1 MLPQVNSKYSN
12 GESEG
17 RGSARIKKSDWKTLR
32 LVIRIL
38 TQHGLKSSNS
48 CVMCPSRQR
57 GSLLVSRFSF
67 FLYLFRKARRWQR
80 SGLTMTERTERRV
93 RRRRQTEGTELLD
106 FCRPAAIEQSF
117 RREVCA
123 APSRRTESKRSHW
136 LKSGTEGGTVELIVR
151 SCGFLERCIIRLE
164 ETMFQNTET
173 HRNLK
178 VLHLSDNTVI
188 YWNIH
193 MEKMRI

>member
-1 MLPQVNSKYSN
+1 MLPQVNSKNSN
-12 GESEG
+12 GESDG
-17 RGSARIKKSDWKTLR
+17 RGSAQIKKSDWKTLR

-48 CVMCPSRQR
+48 CVMFPSRQR

-67 FLYLFRKARRWQR
+67 FLYLFRKARRRQR

-117 RREVCA
+117 RREVCV
-123 APSRRTESKRSHW
+123 APSRRTESKRS
-136 LKSGTEGGTVELIVR
+136 LTEEWNRRRDSWAHR
-151 SCGFLERCIIRLE
+151 SFLWCIIRLE
-164 ETMFQNTET
+164 ETMFQNTEV